1 MQLIRIFDGSFGG
14 QTLYKNP
21 EFVNP
26 NKVLLELPLVVCA
39 NRRTFFSLIA
49 SVDCCQE
56 AFREIQQAGAEQAAK
71 EESGHP
77 AVQEYATRQQ
87 RRHLQCLKE
96 IQSYLW
102 PNHLLCFPPPPS
114 LPQKSEAAR
123 RDIRWFYYWQW
134 QEGCSGVRSCPLP
147 CHTNFC
153 G

>member
-96 IQSYLW
+96 IQHTFVPTTYCVLV
-102 PNHLLCFPPPPS
+102 PP
-114 LPQKSEAAR
+114 LPQKSVQHVEIYQVVLLLAVAGGL
-123 RDIRWFYYWQW
+123 F
-134 QEGCSGVRSCPLP
+134 RSA
-147 CHTNFC
+147 
-153 G
+153 